1 MRRSCKACLHERRA
15 EIDQAIREGIAYRII
30 AEGFDLGLAT
40 ISRHKDHMEQPG
52 TAAEQDG
59 TRRNAPEAD
68 VTESYTEQ
76 RVAAAEQPAEQSGT
90 ERDKAEQP
98 AGHDNTGQA
107 VLTGVIET
115 LRGEIAAQRETLNR
129 LLQDHAK
136 ERERADLIIMQL
148 RQDVKQ
154 LNDKIMLL
162 TEGKKEQAEP
172 PDLTTEQA
180 KTEQAEIPG
189 KAAESPEGTTKQAAI
204 MEQYRFT
211 VGDRVYLMKED
222 IKRILQKKIF

>member
-180 KTEQAEIPG
+180 KTEQPETPG
-189 KAAESPEGTTKQAAI
+189 KAEE
-204 MEQYRFT
+204 YRFT
-211 VGDRVYLMKED
+211 VGDRVYFLKED
-222 IKRILQKKIF
+222 IKRILNKRIF

>member
-1 MRRSCKACLHERRA
+1 MRRSCKACLNERRA

-136 ERERADLIIMQL
+136 ERERADIIIMGL
-148 RQDVKQ
+148 REDMKV
-154 LNDKIMLL
+154 LNGRILAL
-162 TEGKKEQAEP
+162 TEGKKEKAEP
-172 PDLTTEQA
+172 PETRDQEKPKQDTPGPPDKPEEQ
-180 KTEQAEIPG
+180 K
-189 KAAESPEGTTKQAAI
+189 PE
-204 MEQYRFT
+204 EYNFT
-211 VGDRVYLMKED
+211 FGDRVYFLKED
-222 IKRILQKKIF
+222 IKRILNKKIF